1 VLAYQKTNAH
11 VLVACLQVDWE
22 AILGQ
27 SPDEFITSVSPWL
40 YPEQAR
46 AGSVTNSKSKL
57 VLVKN
62 QLSSNSFP
70 DVQSLPA
77 VSQFVGTIRERLE
90 ALNGEGADR
99 VA

>member
-1 VLAYQKTNAH
+1 MLEFVP
-11 VLVACLQVDWE
+11 VQVDWE

-46 AGSVTNSKSKL
+46 AGSRPATSAKSKL

-62 QLSSNSFP
+62 QLSMDSFP
-70 DVQSLPA
+70 DVETLPA
-77 VSQFVGTIRERLE
+77 VQQLVGTIRERLE
-90 ALNGEGADR
+90 ALNGEGTDR
-99 VA
+99 VV